1 MIVFNLSCE
10 QRHPFEGWFGSAAD
24 MASQQERGLL
34 SCPVCGSS
42 SIEKQLS
49 APRLNLLT
57 SHAGSDGADR
67 EDGQTQ
73 AVVAPEHAQ
82 LREMIRH
89 VIAQTEDV
97 GQRFPEEARRI
108 HYKEAPV
115 RSIRGVASPKEAEAL
130 ADEGIEVA
138 FLPFPVIDQS
148 ELN

>member
-1 MIVFNLSCE
+1 
-10 QRHPFEGWFGSAAD
+10 
-24 MASQQERGLL
+24 
-34 SCPVCGSS
+34 
-42 SIEKQLS
+42 
-49 APRLNLLT
+49 
-57 SHAGSDGADR
+57 
-67 EDGQTQ
+67 
-73 AVVAPEHAQ
+73 
-82 LREMIRH
+82 MIRH

-115 RSIRGVASPKEAEAL
+115 RSIRGVASPKETEAL